1 MSTSSSPIPTALVA
15 PIIEAYVDGI
25 RPAFPFILILTIFGT
40 LLVPLLFLL
49 LALSTP
55 YMRRRPIFILN
66 VVSVSIGIISSALG
80 THIAIRDMLSPFTD
94 FNLTEDQIYSCLEL
108 WKAWGAET
116 ILLVRIAAVFPRSR
130 LPLLLAFP
138 ITLKVARAG
147 FYIVFDVKWVELLAK
162 TRNEYSVLPSLPTYI
177 LKAILVLELVD
188 NSYVSC
194 LFLWRLHQQRQTS
207 LLGIQTDERINPSK
221 QSFNTKLQDIFWITS
236 TNFVF
241 PLIFLLAEL
250 IAVCDGRAAVLI
262 ASLHEVNLYII
273 IICTVFATVWSS
285 TTSFTE
291 AISKGDTIVSL
302 KPVIFRVEETMDTT
316 SVSPHPEA

>member
-15 PIIEAYVDGI
+15 PIIDAYVEGI

-49 LALSTP
+49 LA
-55 YMRRRPIFILN
+55 F
-66 VVSVSIGIISSALG
+66 IGIISSALG
-80 THIAIRDMLSPFTD
+80 THIAIRDILSPFTH

-188 NSYVSC
+188 NSLV
-194 LFLWRLHQQRQTS
+194 FDH
-207 LLGIQTDERINPSK
+207 
-221 QSFNTKLQDIFWITS
+221 
-236 TNFVF
+236 FVHGSHF
-241 PLIFLLAEL
+241 
-250 IAVCDGRAAVLI
+250 
-262 ASLHEVNLYII
+262 
-273 IICTVFATVWSS
+273 
-285 TTSFTE
+285 
-291 AISKGDTIVSL
+291 
-302 KPVIFRVEETMDTT
+302 
-316 SVSPHPEA
+316 